1 MTNTIQRASIPEKE
15 VYSLIEQ
22 LSFAY
27 NYSKEISKQPHL
39 TEQTDIDSIEVQK
52 IRADFP
58 IFQNKQGNKPLIWL
72 DNAATTQKPNVVI
85 DAIKKFY
92 EQQNSNIHRGNYDL
106 SREATE
112 NYEDVRSQVAKF
124 IGASSSEEIIFVRG
138 STEGINL
145 IANTFGKTNIGPGD
159 EVIVTLLEHHSNIL
173 PWKELCKKTGAILKV
188 VPINKAGEVILSD
201 YEKLLG
207 PKTKLVALTQV
218 SNAIGSVLPV
228 ETMIK
233 QAKRYNATVMVDG
246 AQSTPHQPV
255 NVAEMDCD
263 FYVFSGHKLF
273 APTGIGVVYGKKEI
287 LQDLPP
293 WQVGGGMIEYVSFSE
308 TRYAAS
314 PYRFEAGTGN
324 IAAVMGLGA
333 ALQYLS
339 AIGMDRIAQ
348 YENKLLNYAIKSLQ
362 TVPGIVFMGTPEK
375 RAGVISFILSTV
387 DNDRIGSFLN
397 DHGIA
402 LRVGHHCA
410 QPTMQFFGVT
420 GMVRA
425 SFAFYNTVEEID
437 FFVSTLHQL
446 VERSTTTSVF

>member
-1 MTNTIQRASIPEKE
+1 MINGVGRALIAEKE
-15 VYSLIEQ
+15 VYSLIDQ

-27 NYSKEISKQPHL
+27 NFSEQPLKQSHSML
-39 TEQTDIDSIEVQK
+39 QDANSIDVQK

-58 IFQNKQGNKPLIWL
+58 IFQNKQGKKPLIWL
-72 DNAATTQKPNVVI
+72 DNAATTQKPKVVI

-106 SREATE
+106 SKEATE
-112 NYEDVRSQVAKF
+112 NYEKVRAQVAKF
-124 IGASSSEEIIFVRG
+124 IGAASPEEIIFVRG

-145 IANTFGKTNIGPGD
+145 IANTFGKINIGPGD

-173 PWKELCKKTGAILKV
+173 PWKELCEKNGATLKV
-188 VPINKAGEVILSD
+188 VPINQAGEIILAD

-207 PKTKLVALTQV
+207 PKTKFVALTQV

-233 QAKRYNATVMVDG
+233 QAKRYNATVMIDG
-246 AQSTPHQPV
+246 AQSTPHQPIDV
-255 NVAEMDCD
+255 SAMGCD

-273 APTGIGVVYGKKEI
+273 APTGIGVVYGKKAI

-293 WQVGGGMIEYVSFSE
+293 WQVGGGMIEHVSFSE

-339 AIGMDRIAQ
+339 DIGMERIAQ
-348 YENKLLNYAIKSLQ
+348 YESKLLNYAINALQ

-387 DNDRIGSFLN
+387 DNDRVGSYLN
-397 DHGIA
+397 DYGIA

-425 SFAFYNTVEEID
+425 SFAFYNTVEEVD

-446 VERSTTTSVF
+446 VEQSRTL

>member
-1 MTNTIQRASIPEKE
+1 MTNGMRLSSMTDQE
-15 VYSLIEQ
+15 VYALIDQLAFTYGSTDYHFLEQ
-22 LSFAY
+22 SA
-27 NYSKEISKQPHL
+27 
-39 TEQTDIDSIEVQK
+39 DAIDVQK

-58 IFQNKQGNKPLIWL
+58 ILKKGPGEKPLIWL

-85 DAIKKFY
+85 NAIKQFY

-112 NYEDVRSQVAKF
+112 KYEEVRAQVAKF
-124 IGASSSEEIIFVRG
+124 IGASCAEEIIFVRG

-145 IANTFGKTNIGPGD
+145 IANTFGQANIGHGD

-173 PWKELCKKTGAILKV
+173 PWKELCQAKGATLKV
-188 VPINKAGEVILSD
+188 VPINKAGEIILSD
-201 YEKLLG
+201 YENLLS

-218 SNAIGSVLPV
+218 SNAIGSVLPIDQ
-228 ETMIK
+228 MIK
-233 QAKRYNATVMVDG
+233 HAKRYGATVMVDG
-246 AQSTPHQPV
+246 AQSTPHQPIDV
-255 NVAEMDCD
+255 MAMGCD

-273 APTGIGVVYGKKEI
+273 APTGIGVVYGKQAI

-333 ALQYLS
+333 ALRYLS
-339 AIGMDRIAQ
+339 SIGMERIAH
-348 YENKLLNYAIKSLQ
+348 YESKLLNYAMNALR
-362 TVPGIVFMGTPEK
+362 TVPGIVFIGMPEK
-375 RAGVISFILSTV
+375 RAGVISFVLSTV
-387 DNDRIGSFLN
+387 DNERIGSYLN
-397 DHGIA
+397 QQGIA

-410 QPTMQFFGVT
+410 QPTMQFFGVQ
-420 GMVRA
+420 GIVRA
-425 SFAFYNTVEEID
+425 SFAFYNTVEEVD
-437 FFVSTLHQL
+437 FFVSALQQL
-446 VERSTTTSVF
+446 VKQSKSVSCVH